1 MKIKNNLSYE
11 ITKIVAKT
19 LKIDISKINKNS
31 SLGSIKE
38 WDSLMHLN
46 IFFALKKKYSKIDL
60 EASSGVRSVKDW
72 IRIIEK
78 KYND

>member
-46 IFFALKKKYSKIDL
+46 IFFALKKKIQ
-60 EASSGVRSVKDW
+60 
-72 IRIIEK
+72 
-78 KYND
+78 